1 MFPLVESYKKL
12 LFTYPKVGPGYRTYA
27 IVDSIRDERIK
38 EKMIF
43 SELTYTDLWDKALVE
58 NEQKVPLYLIELQK
72 EDSLTDRLITNHS
85 KGATLYLQSRYDI
98 KTLQAH
104 YSGYTF
110 PYIETEAKGYEDETP
125 RGIFG
130 FYDPQIFPRFM
141 QTLYSRE
148 KRERFFAAADLFI
161 VPSPSE
167 ESVCGIYSLNSDAEI
182 YLKRWHTAEEPPP
195 ETVTGIYPSPLE
207 PRYEVQ
213 TIDAE
218 QVEILEA
225 MAHERFVKEVLE
237 DLKEAGLL
245 QEDVDD
251 VIAKT
256 IEQTLWAREYLG
268 IESQANT
275 ARVIQLS
282 LTLPDPLQ
290 SYGKNSEFL
299 AIKEAGT
306 QLQKREML
314 RVVMK
319 KLNMEEVI

>member
-1 MFPLVESYKKL
+1 MLTLIENYKKL
-12 LFTYPKVGPGYRTYA
+12 LFTYPKEGPSYRTYA
-27 IVDSIRDERIK
+27 IVDSIRDARIK

-43 SELTYTDLWDKALVE
+43 SELTYTDLWDEALVE

-110 PYIETEAKGYEDETP
+110 PYIETDAKGYEDETP

-130 FYDPQIFPRFM
+130 FYDPLIFPRFVR
-141 QTLYSRE
+141 TLYSRE

-167 ESVCGIYSLNSDAEI
+167 ESICEIYSLNADAEI
-182 YLKRWHTAEEPPP
+182 SLKRWHTADESPKIGTDIYLNPFEPH
-195 ETVTGIYPSPLE
+195 
-207 PRYEVQ
+207 YEVQ
-213 TIDAE
+213 TIDAR

-225 MAHERFVKEVLE
+225 MAHERFVKEVLT
-237 DLKEAGLL
+237 DLKEAGVL
-245 QEDVDD
+245 QEEVEDV
-251 VIAKT
+251 VAKT

-282 LTLPDPLQ
+282 LTLPDLLQ
-290 SYGKNSEFL
+290 AYGKNSEFI

-306 QLQKREML
+306 QLQKREL
-314 RVVMK
+314 LETVMK
-319 KLNMEEVI
+319 KPGMEEVV